1 MTVRENEKSAWSDT
15 TQTAFDTWQKSW
27 VIATEARKNMDK
39 ASKELEKALLDEQDK
54 WQANCDH
61 IKSQYNQN
69 LAIPMG
75 TGRIVCNNSFKD
87 FT

>member
-27 VIATEARKNMDK
+27 VIATEARENMDK

-54 WQANCDH
+54 WQANCDSLRPSKIFH
-61 IKSQYNQN
+61 
-69 LAIPMG
+69 
-75 TGRIVCNNSFKD
+75 RVVCNNSLKFSLD
-87 FT
+87 NSR